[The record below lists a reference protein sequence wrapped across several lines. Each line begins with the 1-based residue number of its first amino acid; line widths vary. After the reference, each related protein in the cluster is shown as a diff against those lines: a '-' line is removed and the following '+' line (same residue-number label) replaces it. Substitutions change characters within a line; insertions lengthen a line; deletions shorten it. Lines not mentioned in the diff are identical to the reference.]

1 MMKPAAKSN
10 SKIGDCHSIMFHLIR
25 RVSTETV
32 FHCRQQ
38 LVSVCQKHTHPP
50 TSACYSSKSLRLM
63 QSIRTGA
70 EYFHPNF
77 AHFFAFDPKLSIKQE
92 CPSNVFYCTKCE
104 CVCALLRACVI
115 YVHMW
120 IFCHRFRSVFIGV
133 AGVKCAI
140 LAVLRYENVLAK
152 PKQMHQQQQQQRQM

>member
-1 MMKPAAKSN
+1 MFAKSTHTPTH
-10 SKIGDCHSIMFHLIR
+10 IRVLLIKVTWIDAIDSHR
-25 RVSTETV
+25 
-32 FHCRQQ
+32 CRIF
-38 LVSVCQKHTHPP
+38 PP
-50 TSACYSSKSLRLM
+50 EFRA
-63 QSIRTGA
+63 
-70 EYFHPNF
+70 
-77 AHFFAFDPKLSIKQE
+77 FFLFDPKLSIKQE

-152 PKQMHQQQQQQRQM
+152 PKQMHQQQQQQRPM